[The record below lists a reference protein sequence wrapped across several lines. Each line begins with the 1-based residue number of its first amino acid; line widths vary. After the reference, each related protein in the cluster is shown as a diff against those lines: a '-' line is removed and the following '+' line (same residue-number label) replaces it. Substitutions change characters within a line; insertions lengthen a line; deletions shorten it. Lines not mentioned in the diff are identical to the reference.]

1 MKKNV
6 LCLALGLV
14 LSVTVVAENRQ
25 AIANLPSN
33 TPTVTLTLDGKAR
46 QVQPTKVIV
55 KEKSESSIDCIVKAG
70 KDKAQVTLPIS
81 YDLFVT
87 FCYRSAGLAHSLGII
102 TDAQK
107 AECDK
112 WYNDQINR

>member
-14 LSVTVVAENRQ
+14 LSATAVAENRSSF
-25 AIANLPSN
+25 ANLPSN
-33 TPTVTLTLDGKAR
+33 TPTVTLTIDGKNK
-46 QVQPTKVIV
+46 QVKPTRVEV
-55 KEKSESSIDCIVKAG
+55 REKSESSINCIVKAG

-112 WYNDQINR
+112 WYNNQINK